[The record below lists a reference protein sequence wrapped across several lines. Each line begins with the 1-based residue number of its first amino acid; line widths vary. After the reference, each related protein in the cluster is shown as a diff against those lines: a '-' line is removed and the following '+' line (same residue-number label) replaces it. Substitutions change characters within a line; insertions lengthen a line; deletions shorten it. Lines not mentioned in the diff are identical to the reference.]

1 MSNRLA
7 QWGATVARTCCTLLF
22 ASTAIALSPNAHAGE
37 VRLSSSHNSVQLGDT
52 FTLSLGIY
60 GLQALS
66 GDSLSAFDL
75 RLDFEA
81 GSASFLGSDFVDAP
95 SGVNALD
102 LPESGAFAFL
112 GDATLIQPGRISA
125 FGLSGNS
132 ESVLDALQAADFVF
146 LNLHFRVLAEDSAAQ
161 FSLDLQDSQL
171 LFVGSDNTPLNPGF
185 GTSTLSLQFNNP
197 GQQVPEPPM
206 LSLVCGAL
214 LLAGLRRRAGALA
227 LSGLLA
233 LNTGVALA
241 VTPPPGPRVSSA
253 GNPATVDALIVEVQ
267 GQRLKLL
274 DAQGRETWYTLRH
287 TPQPGLAG
295 KRIQGQVSAQGDTL
309 VLEPTRVD

>member
-1 MSNRLA
+1 MFNRLT
-7 QWGATVARTCCTLLF
+7 QWGAAVARTCCTLLF
-22 ASTAIALSPNAHAGE
+22 ASTAIALSPNAYAGE
-37 VRLSSSHNSVQLGDT
+37 VRLSSSHKSVQLGDT

-60 GLQALS
+60 GLKALS

-81 GSASFLGSDFVDAP
+81 HSASFVGSDFVDAH

-146 LNLHFRVLAEDSAAQ
+146 LNLHFRALAEDTAAE

-171 LFVGSDNTPLNPGF
+171 LFVGSDNMPLNPGF
-185 GTSTLSLQFNNP
+185 GNNTLSLQFGKP

-227 LSGLLA
+227 LTGLA

-241 VTPPPGPRVSSA
+241 VTPPPTPMVAAVS
-253 GNPATVDALIVEVQ
+253 PATVDALIVEVQ

-295 KRIQGQVSAQGDTL
+295 KRIQGQVSAQGDSL
-309 VLEPTRVD
+309 VLEPTRID